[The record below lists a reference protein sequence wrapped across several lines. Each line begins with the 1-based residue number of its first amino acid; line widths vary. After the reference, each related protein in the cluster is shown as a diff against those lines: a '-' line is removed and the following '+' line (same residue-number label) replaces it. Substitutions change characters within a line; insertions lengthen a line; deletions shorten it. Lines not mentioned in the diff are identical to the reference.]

1 MGGCYIED
9 NVSKLKSKMNDNKV
23 IILVYAPWCG
33 HCNEMKNDWQKVTD
47 HLDKRDDLDGFIS
60 RIQIEEVPKLE
71 EPGLEDIMGV
81 PTIVYMNKG
90 NKESTFEGKRDAK
103 HIEDWILEKLHK
115 GDSHKDLGKETEDSI
130 VVHKRRRKPTVSTQ
144 KRKSKRELTNVADKV
159 KRLRTMYGGY
169 NWQKS
174 SSIKKSQTKKSN
186 SNSNSK
192 SKRKLPSK
200 KKSPT
205 KKTINTKRKL
215 ATKKKSPTKKIS
227 SSKSRFKK

>member
-9 NVSKLKSKMNDNKV
+9 NVRKLKSKMNDNKIV
-23 IILVYAPWCG
+23 ILVYAPWCG

-71 EPGLEDIMGV
+71 EPGLEDIVGV

-115 GDSHKDLGKETEDSI
+115 GDSHKDLGKETQDSI
-130 VVHKRRRKPTVSTQ
+130 VVHKKRRKPTVSTR
-144 KRKSKRELTNVADKV
+144 KRNSRRHISNVADKV
-159 KRLRTMYGGY
+159 GRLRTMYGGY
-169 NWQKS
+169 NWQKITS
-174 SSIKKSQTKKSN
+174 RNISGSKKSKGTKRKIPTKK
-186 SNSNSK
+186 K
-192 SKRKLPSK
+192 TPSK
-200 KKSPT
+200 KST
-205 KKTINTKRKL
+205 TTKRKIP
-215 ATKKKSPTKKIS
+215 TKKKSPSNKNS